1 MDPRAAGAKWLHS
14 TAKGKVGIVTVM
26 GQQSQS
32 SNQNSM
38 TQVDLWHWIVDQ
50 IIPRS
55 EIDRS
60 LLNFYLICVSK
71 RVLG

>member
-1 MDPRAAGAKWLHS
+1 MDPRVAGAKWWHS

-38 TQVDLWHWIVDQ
+38 THADLWHWLVDQ
-50 IIPRS
+50 VIPRS
-55 EIDRS
+55 EIDRKS
-60 LLNFYLICVSK
+60 TKFLLDLHK
-71 RVLG
+71 